1 LNTKNNILQTIH
13 QVRASGQF
21 VLYTNKPKVSTSE
34 LNDLGD
40 FLEQEY
46 ENESLNYP
54 FEVPKFNREAAIW
67 GAKIIYF
74 GAQFLGH
81 RHEEPKDLNQYF
93 ESLTDEISPES
104 CLSADLS
111 LRFLPFI
118 IKELEAIDFED
129 WLITILKNHLQ
140 KFHYSAIGHGFNIEI
155 NQEALT
161 KLFQNNCFKTLFT
174 DRVIEKKDISL
185 TEHKIIHEN
194 IAIHLGE
201 HKNYFWRAFVSEV

>member
-1 LNTKNNILQTIH
+1 MNTKNNILQTIH
-13 QVRASGQF
+13 HLRTSGQF
-21 VLYTNKPKVSTSE
+21 VLYTNKPKVNENE

-54 FEVPKFNREAAIW
+54 FETPSFDREAAIW
-67 GAKIIYF
+67 GAKMIYF

-93 ESLTDEISPES
+93 EELKSEITPSC

-118 IKELEAIDFED
+118 IKELEIIDFED
-129 WLITILKNHLQ
+129 WLVKILKMRLQ
-140 KFHYSAIGHGFNIEI
+140 KFSYSVIGQGFDLEI
-155 NQEALT
+155 NQDELT
-161 KLFQNNCFKTLFT
+161 KLFQNDCFKTLFI

>member
-1 LNTKNNILQTIH
+1 MNTKNNILQTIH
-13 QVRASGQF
+13 HLRTSGQF
-21 VLYTNKPKVSTSE
+21 VLYTNKPKVSDKE

-46 ENESLNYP
+46 ENEALNYP

-67 GAKIIYF
+67 GGKMIYF
-74 GAQFLGH
+74 GAQFLAH

-93 ESLTDEISPES
+93 EALKDEITANS

-129 WLITILKNHLQ
+129 WLVKILKIRLQ
-140 KFHYSAIGHGFNIEI
+140 KFPYTTIGHSFDLEI
-155 NQEALT
+155 DQEQLA
-161 KLFQNNCFKTLFT
+161 KLFQNECFKTLFI

-185 TEHKIIHEN
+185 TEHTIIHEN

-201 HKNYFWRAFVSEV
+201 HKNHFWRALTSEV